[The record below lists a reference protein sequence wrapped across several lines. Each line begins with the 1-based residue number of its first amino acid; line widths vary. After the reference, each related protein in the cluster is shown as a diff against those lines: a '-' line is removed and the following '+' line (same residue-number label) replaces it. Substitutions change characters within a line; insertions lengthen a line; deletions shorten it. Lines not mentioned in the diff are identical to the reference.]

1 MFDEDGEEEEEDED
15 VKVKDDDVIIHPRNG
30 QLILFPPWLKH
41 GVPMATNGQQ
51 FPGGEL
57 DPSLPRVS
65 WAFNL
70 TARLAYIGDA
80 WDVTRPS

>member
-1 MFDEDGEEEEEDED
+1 VNAKDED
-15 VKVKDDDVIIHPRNG
+15 VIIQPNNG

-41 GVPMATNGQQ
+41 GVPMTTNGQKI
-51 FPGGEL
+51 
-57 DPSLPRVS
+57 DPSLARVS

>member
-41 GVPMATNGQQ
+41 GVPLATNGQQ
-51 FPGGEL
+51 L
-57 DPSLPRVS
+57 DGDLYPSLPRVS

-80 WDVTRPS
+80 WNVTRPS

>member
-1 MFDEDGEEEEEDED
+1 MLNRDGKEEEEDEE
-15 VKVKDDDVIIHPRNG
+15 VKVKEDDVIIHPNDG

-41 GVPMATNGQQ
+41 GVPLATNGQQ
-51 FPGGEL
+51 PGGEL
-57 DPSLPRVS
+57 DHSLPRVS